1 MQGQS
6 SPVVCRT
13 HGDGRWFPA
22 DRMALHDMVEGFLDQ
37 ADVPAARGR
46 IVAAVA
52 PHAGF
57 IYSGGVAGHTFRA
70 LRDNARAGLG
80 PDVVIVLGFTHR
92 EHFPGVAL
100 LDGDVIQSPL
110 GPAGLDRPAAQFL
123 VEQNPRIY
131 EDSAPHVGE
140 HSAEN
145 EIPFL
150 QVALP
155 GTPLVVALM
164 GDHGE
169 RVVAPLLN
177 ALQSLAQERRLL
189 IVASSDMLHNPDYD
203 TVSRTDRATLSLL
216 EALDLDALRSTWA
229 PSRQPVCGIGP
240 LSVAL
245 SFARTQG
252 AQRGTVL
259 CYRNSGDDHPDSRGD
274 CVVGYSSITYRVRD
288 A

>member
-1 MQGQS
+1 MQGAA
-6 SPVVCRT
+6 SPVVCHT

-22 DRMALHDMVEGFLDQ
+22 DRMALRDMVEGFLDQ
-37 ADVPAARGR
+37 ADVPAEHGR

-70 LRDNARAGLG
+70 LRDNAGAGLG
-80 PDVVIVLGFTHR
+80 PDTVIVLGFTHR

-100 LDGDVIQSPL
+100 LDGDAIQSPL
-110 GPAGLDRPAAQFL
+110 GPAGLDRAAAQFL
-123 VEQNPRIY
+123 VEQDPCIY
-131 EDSAPHVGE
+131 KDSAPHVAE

-155 GTPLVVALM
+155 GIPLVVALM
-164 GDHGE
+164 GDHDA
-169 RVVAPLLN
+169 RVVAPFVN
-177 ALQSLAQERRLL
+177 ALQSLAKERRLL

-203 TVSRTDRATLSLL
+203 TVLRTDRATLSLL
-216 EALDLDALRSTWA
+216 EAMDLDALRHTWA
-229 PSRQPVCGIGP
+229 PSHQPVCGIGP
-240 LSVAL
+240 LSIAL
-245 SFARTQG
+245 SFARTEG
-252 AQRGTVL
+252 VQRGSVL
-259 CYRNSGDDHPDSRGD
+259 CYRNSGDDHPGSRGD
-274 CVVGYSSITYRVRD
+274 WVVGYSSITYSVRD